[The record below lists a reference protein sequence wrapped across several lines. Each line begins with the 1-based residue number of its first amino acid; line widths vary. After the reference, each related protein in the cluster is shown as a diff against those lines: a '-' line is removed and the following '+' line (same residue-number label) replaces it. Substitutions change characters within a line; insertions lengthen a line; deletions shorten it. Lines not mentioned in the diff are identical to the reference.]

1 MHRLRS
7 WFGVVALLVLA
18 GMGCHDVHLDFDT
31 HESEIVLF
39 DDLYSVSVVD
49 DQHAVAVGYYG
60 TVYWT
65 ENGGEQWQRGR
76 TDVLTPLYS
85 VSMADPEV
93 GWAVGQRGL
102 ILRTEDGGRNWT
114 RQPNLKE
121 TEGAHLFGV
130 TAIDGQRAIVAGE
143 WGTRL
148 LTENGGQTWVDN
160 SFKVDQQHPMFV
172 WLSTEDQEKIREGG
186 TVYDDVGVND
196 IHCLGNG
203 SERCW
208 LVGEFGY
215 IFYSEDAGKTW
226 QPSSIEG
233 SMELDPFKLGYNEL
247 RVDESEE
254 GKLRVFADGIK
265 DEGHLNVAI
274 EAVASAEEIAAFGG
288 ADDPYPLFEILEAR
302 ISEVRIVLEDAGL
315 PTERVRER
323 GRPPWDYEDYLDDD
337 PEFLQRYLDGREH
350 PTPGVKVR
358 VIQNPVL
365 FTVRFRD
372 QDNGMIAGL
381 GGVIL
386 ASDDGGKSWE
396 YRKTDRTQAIF
407 SVDSLPGRAVAV
419 GEKGLVRTSTDEGRS
434 WAEPGESDFPV
445 VFTYMRDLGFARS
458 GKVGFIV
465 GQTGQILRSTN
476 AGIGWEQVLPP
487 PDRVM
492 GMTADSS

>member
-1 MHRLRS
+1 MHRLTG
-7 WFGVVALLVLA
+7 WIGIVAVLA
-18 GMGCHDVHLDFDT
+18 LASLACHDVHLDFDK

-49 DQHAVAVGYYG
+49 DQNAVAVGYYG
-60 TVYWT
+60 TVYYT
-65 ENGGEQWQRGR
+65 ADGGDSWERGR

-85 VSMADPEV
+85 VSMADAKA

-102 ILRTEDGGRNWT
+102 VLRTEDGGRTWS

-121 TEGAHLFGV
+121 KEGAHLFGV
-130 TAIDGQRAIVAGE
+130 TAIDAQRAIAVGE

-148 LTENGGQTWVDN
+148 LTEDGGKTWVDN
-160 SFKVDQQHPMFV
+160 SFTVDQQHPMFV
-172 WLSTEDQEKIREGG
+172 WLSPEDQEKIREGG

-196 IHCLGNG
+196 VFCAGNG

-215 IFYSEDAGKTW
+215 IYYSEDAGKTW
-226 QPSSIEG
+226 LPSSIEG
-233 SMELDPFKLGYNEL
+233 SVELEPFELGHNQL
-247 RVDESEE
+247 VVGEE
-254 GKLRVFADGIK
+254 EQAALTGFAEGIK

-274 EAVASAEEIAAFGG
+274 EAVVSAREIEEFTTGG
-288 ADDPYPLFEILEAR
+288 DPYPLFEIIEAR

-315 PTERVRER
+315 PTERVRLR

-337 PEFLQRYLDGREH
+337 PEFLNRYLAGRTH
-350 PTPGVKVR
+350 PSPGVKVR

-372 QDNGMIAGL
+372 PDNGMIAGL
-381 GGVIL
+381 GGVVM
-386 ASDDGGKSWE
+386 ASNDGGKTWS

-419 GEKGLVRTSTDEGRS
+419 GEKGIVRTSTDEGVS
-434 WAEPGESDFPV
+434 WAEPGEDDFPV
-445 VFTYMRDLGFARS
+445 VFTYMRDVDFATS

-476 AGIGWEQVLPP
+476 AGIAWKQVLPP

-492 GMTADSS
+492 GMTSDPS

>member
-1 MHRLRS
+1 MHRLTG
-7 WFGVVALLVLA
+7 WIGIVALLA
-18 GMGCHDVHLDFDT
+18 IASFGCHDVHLDFDT

-49 DQHAVAVGYYG
+49 ENHAVTVGYYG
-60 TVYWT
+60 TVYYT
-65 ENGGEQWQRGR
+65 DDGGDSWKRGQ

-85 VSMADPEV
+85 VSMATSQE

-102 ILRTEDGGRNWT
+102 ILRTDDGGRTWA

-121 TEGAHLFGV
+121 KEGAHLFGV
-130 TAIDGQRAIVAGE
+130 TAIDAQRAIAVGE

-148 LTENGGQTWVDN
+148 LTEDGGQTWIDN

-172 WLSTEDQEKIREGG
+172 WLSPEDQEKIREGG

-196 IHCLGNG
+196 VFCDGD
-203 SERCW
+203 RCW

-226 QPSSIEG
+226 LPSSIEG
-233 SMELDPFKLGYNEL
+233 SMELEPFELGHNQL
-247 RVDESEE
+247 VVDDAGQVALAGFAE
-254 GKLRVFADGIK
+254 GIR

-274 EAVASAEEIAAFGG
+274 EAVVSGREIEEFTVD
-288 ADDPYPLFEILEAR
+288 DDPYPLFEIIEAR
-302 ISEVRIVLEDAGL
+302 ISEVRIMLEDAGL

-337 PEFLQRYLDGREH
+337 PEFLNRYLVGREH
-350 PTPGVKVR
+350 PSPGVKVR

-372 QDNGMIAGL
+372 PDNGMIAGL
-381 GGVIL
+381 GGVVL
-386 ASDDGGKSWE
+386 ASDDGGKSWA

-419 GEKGLVRTSTDEGRS
+419 GEKGIMRTSTDEGRN
-434 WAEPGESDFPV
+434 WAKPGADDFPI
-445 VFTYMRDLGFARS
+445 VFTYMRDVDFARS
-458 GKVGFIV
+458 GKLGFIV
-465 GQTGQILRSTN
+465 GQTGQILRSTD
-476 AGIGWEQVLPP
+476 AGIAWEQVLPP
-487 PDRVM
+487 ADRVT
-492 GMTADSS
+492 GMTSDPS